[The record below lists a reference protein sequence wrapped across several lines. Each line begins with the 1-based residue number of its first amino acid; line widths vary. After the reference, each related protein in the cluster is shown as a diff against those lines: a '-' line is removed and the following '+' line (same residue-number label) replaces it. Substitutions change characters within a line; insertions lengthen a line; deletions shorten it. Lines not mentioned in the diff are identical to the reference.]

1 MAARKI
7 TIAPEWSHVVDVQD
21 VTKKPMRLKISPD
34 KTACQ
39 ALLPRLALVSLDS
52 LEASVTLER
61 DTGSMVIHV
70 TGHIDAKITQSCVV
84 TLEPIKTTIS
94 ENFEAWYA
102 DPQEAVSLTRA
113 RHDRQAS
120 KGSKEMPV
128 LDERDDPEPVI
139 DGKIDIGELATQY
152 LSLAIDPYPHKEGVR
167 YEKGDDEPAPV
178 KSELQKNPF
187 AALKDW
193 KNKLRGDDS

>member
-1 MAARKI
+1 M
-7 TIAPEWSHVVDVQD
+7 
-21 VTKKPMRLKISPD
+21 
-34 KTACQ
+34 
-39 ALLPRLALVSLDS
+39 
-52 LEASVTLER
+52 TLER

-70 TGHIDAKITQSCVV
+70 MGHIDAKITQSCVV
-84 TLEPIKTTIS
+84 TLEPIETTIS

-102 DPQEAVSLTRA
+102 DPAAAVSLTRA

-139 DGKIDIGELATQY
+139 DGKIDIGELVTQY

-167 YEKGDDEPAPV
+167 YEKGDDESGPV
-178 KSELQKNPF
+178 KSDLQKNPF

-193 KNKLRGDDS
+193 KNKPGGGDS